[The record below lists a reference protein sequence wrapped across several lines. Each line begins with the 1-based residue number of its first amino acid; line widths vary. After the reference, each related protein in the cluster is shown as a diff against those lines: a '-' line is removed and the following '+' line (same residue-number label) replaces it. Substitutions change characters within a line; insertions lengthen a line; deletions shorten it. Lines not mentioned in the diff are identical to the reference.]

1 MYYNSCNNREA
12 LVSVVRRPPHLEVE
26 RLLVPFEC
34 IVLANLYLPNL
45 QKRHL
50 VHASHNVTLKEPPT
64 RLFTERGR
72 VLCDRF
78 NQATSSKRRAFV
90 ARVPRLATS
99 CQPQLQ
105 AGRSGLTP
113 RSSEGQRDG
122 LCFAQVTQ

>member
-78 NQATSSKRRAFV
+78 NQATSSKRNAFDNIV
-90 ARVPRLATS
+90 IGKVSTWWKGAKELRKEWSGKAGTKSNATTM
-99 CQPQLQ
+99 
-105 AGRSGLTP
+105 AI
-113 RSSEGQRDG
+113 
-122 LCFAQVTQ
+122 